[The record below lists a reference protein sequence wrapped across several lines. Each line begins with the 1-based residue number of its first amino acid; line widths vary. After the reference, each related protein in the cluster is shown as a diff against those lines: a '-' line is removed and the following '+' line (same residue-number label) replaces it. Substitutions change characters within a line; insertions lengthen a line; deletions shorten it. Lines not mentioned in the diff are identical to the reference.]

1 MAGLLL
7 KRAMV
12 ARRVARL
19 HRGDPGFLGNI
30 VKGIG
35 KVVGTVAKVALP
47 VAKVLPGVGT
57 LATIAGGA
65 ASILA
70 RPGQNLPRPMLPIPT
85 GLFKPGSG
93 HAQRMLSPDFGN
105 VKGGASST
113 SPFRRR
119 RRMNPMNHKAANRAI
134 RRIKA
139 VRKIVRS
146 IESSL
151 PKQRASARTFGKKK
165 C

>member
-12 ARRVARL
+12 ARRAVRF
-19 HRGDPGFLGNI
+19 HRGDPGFFGSLA
-30 VKGIG
+30 KGIG
-35 KVVGTVAKVALP
+35 KVVGTVAKVAAPIARVVPGLGT
-47 VAKVLPGVGT
+47 VAGIASL
-57 LATIAGGA
+57 AGGIISKPKIPQLPA
-65 ASILA
+65 FPKVPGLQFG
-70 RPGQNLPRPMLPIPT
+70 RPPSTAGLPN
-85 GLFKPGSG
+85 
-93 HAQRMLSPDFGN
+93 FGT
-105 VKGGASST
+105 VVGGASST
-113 SPFRRR
+113 HPARRR

-151 PKQRASARTFGKKK
+151 PKQRATAPRRFGKK